1 MNGVASIYRYMHFFF
16 LQNKLNF
23 HTHRQV
29 SSNNQSSFTKDIQQ
43 ISSVLNT
50 KNKKSVCFVLHASL
64 SIFFHILNL
73 KQLTLDIHF
82 LLEIAK
88 WGGYLSDTIMNV
100 YLDSESRIK
109 SAFLSTGM
117 DLER

>member
-1 MNGVASIYRYMHFFF
+1 M
-16 LQNKLNF
+16 
-23 HTHRQV
+23 
-29 SSNNQSSFTKDIQQ
+29 
-43 ISSVLNT
+43 
-50 KNKKSVCFVLHASL
+50 LHNL
-64 SIFFHILNL
+64 LHIFFSEIPILTL

-88 WGGYLSDTIMNV
+88 WGGYLSDTIMNA

-109 SAFLSTGM
+109 SAFLSAGM